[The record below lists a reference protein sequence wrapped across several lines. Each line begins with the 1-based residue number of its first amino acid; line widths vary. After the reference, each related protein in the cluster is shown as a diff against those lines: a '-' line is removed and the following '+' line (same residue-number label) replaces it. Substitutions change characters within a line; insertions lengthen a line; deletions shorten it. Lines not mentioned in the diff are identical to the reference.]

1 MITKIKLVLVDDHQ
15 LIITGLQQIFSNHS
29 DLEILQ
35 TFTDARMALA
45 YLQENEID
53 ILVTDLDM
61 PNFTGID
68 LIKEIRKIKPKQKI
82 IVLSMIDQASIIN
95 RMIKY
100 DINGFLLK
108 NDAQT
113 ELPDAIRKVANGEIY
128 YNKEIRSLLFTQ
140 EPEHPISKK
149 RIPRL
154 SRREKEVLQLIL
166 QEKTT
171 PEIAQ
176 ELFISK
182 GTVISHRRHILSKLG
197 AKNIAGVVR
206 IALENG
212 LI

>member
-1 MITKIKLVLVDDHQ
+1 MNSKIGLVLVDDHQ
-15 LIITGLQQIFSNHS
+15 LILTGLEQIFSNHG

-35 TFTDARMALA
+35 TFTDAEQAFD
-45 YLQENEID
+45 YLQKNEVD

-68 LIKEIRKIKPKQKI
+68 LIKEIRKIKPNQKI

-113 ELPDAIRKVANGEIY
+113 ELAVAIRKVAIGEIY

-140 EPEHPISKK
+140 KPEQPISKK

-154 SRREKEVLQLIL
+154 SRREKEVLQLIM

-171 PEIAQ
+171 PEIAE